1 VIDDLMAGGSVLKQI
16 DDLYQNGAEGKAC
29 FCITHPVLLPKAL
42 QILDEDDRIEKL
54 VVTNTIPVPLEKRHP
69 KVEIL
74 SIAPLLADIIYRI
87 HEGLSI
93 SEKLVLT

>member
-1 VIDDLMAGGSVLKQI
+1 
-16 DDLYQNGAEGKAC
+16 
-29 FCITHPVLLPKAL
+29 VLLPKAL
-42 QILDEDDRIEKL
+42 ETLSADDRIDRL
-54 VVTNTIPVPLEKRHP
+54 VVTNTIPIPPAKSHP
-69 KVEIL
+69 KIIVL